1 MSLDQDVKTTL
12 EKLKQVNSDQ
22 ATKSIEAK
30 ERPKGRVQVTAKI
43 AL

>member
-30 ERPKGRVQVTAKI
+30 ETLLEPKKVD
-43 AL
+43 LES